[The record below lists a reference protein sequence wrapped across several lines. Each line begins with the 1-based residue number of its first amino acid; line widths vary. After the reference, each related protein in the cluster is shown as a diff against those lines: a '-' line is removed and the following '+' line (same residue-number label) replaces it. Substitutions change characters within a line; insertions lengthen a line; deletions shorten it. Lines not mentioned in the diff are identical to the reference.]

1 MLGTLSPEKE
11 RGNVLVEYVKKIA
24 RYSLPVFSDALFVVV
39 PSDGSHKLVSILLDH
54 ESDELLMYSRFS

>member
-1 MLGTLSPEKE
+1 M
-11 RGNVLVEYVKKIA
+11 EYVKKITC
-24 RYSLPVFSDALFVVV
+24 YGLPVFRDALFVVV